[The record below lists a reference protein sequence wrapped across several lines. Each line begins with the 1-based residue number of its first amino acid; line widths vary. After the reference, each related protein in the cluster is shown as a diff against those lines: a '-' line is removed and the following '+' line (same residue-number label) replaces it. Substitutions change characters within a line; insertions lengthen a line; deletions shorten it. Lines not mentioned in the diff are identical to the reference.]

1 MGEGDY
7 MRRRELSTILK
18 EFERDMRN
26 IFKDD
31 FRMVRL
37 YGSYARG
44 DYNQNS
50 DIDVM
55 VLVNTP
61 VDKINSFYDQ
71 VSDCTFEYLMKYRV
85 DISPVIKNMDNEKR
99 QALSVYRM
107 EQAEETLTAA
117 KMCLEYHLYKDCINR
132 SYYVAFYAVKAVLAI
147 EGVDFKRHKDAVAYF
162 NKTYVASGKV
172 SREVGKR
179 LGRIK
184 TVREDSD
191 YSEFYIASAED
202 AAKQYESA
210 CFILEEIKKYLP
222 TMI

>member
-1 MGEGDY
+1 
-7 MRRRELSTILK
+7 
-18 EFERDMRN
+18 
-26 IFKDD
+26 
-31 FRMVRL
+31 
-37 YGSYARG
+37 
-44 DYNQNS
+44 
-50 DIDVM
+50 
-55 VLVNTP
+55 
-61 VDKINSFYDQ
+61 
-71 VSDCTFEYLMKYRV
+71 
-85 DISPVIKNMDNEKR
+85 MDNEKR

-184 TVREDSD
+184 TVRE
-191 YSEFYIASAED
+191 FVAETIGVSRQAVSKWEKVAD
-202 AAKQYESA
+202 VWSKKEVIEIPP
-210 CFILEEIKKYLP
+210 FEEISIPDELDDEIAALVLFLASDMSG
-222 TMI
+222 MINGEAIVADMGAICG

>member
-1 MGEGDY
+1 
-7 MRRRELSTILK
+7 
-18 EFERDMRN
+18 
-26 IFKDD
+26 
-31 FRMVRL
+31 
-37 YGSYARG
+37 
-44 DYNQNS
+44 
-50 DIDVM
+50 
-55 VLVNTP
+55 
-61 VDKINSFYDQ
+61 
-71 VSDCTFEYLMKYRV
+71 
-85 DISPVIKNMDNEKR
+85 
-99 QALSVYRM
+99 
-107 EQAEETLTAA
+107 
-117 KMCLEYHLYKDCINR
+117 MCLEYHLYKDCINR

-210 CFILEEIKKYLP
+210 CFILEEIKNTFQP
-222 TMI
+222 

>member
-1 MGEGDY
+1 
-7 MRRRELSTILK
+7 
-18 EFERDMRN
+18 
-26 IFKDD
+26 
-31 FRMVRL
+31 
-37 YGSYARG
+37 
-44 DYNQNS
+44 
-50 DIDVM
+50 
-55 VLVNTP
+55 
-61 VDKINSFYDQ
+61 
-71 VSDCTFEYLMKYRV
+71 
-85 DISPVIKNMDNEKR
+85 MDNEKR

-162 NKTYVASGKV
+162 NKMYVASGKV
-172 SREVGKR
+172 SREVGK
-179 LGRIK
+179 
-184 TVREDSD
+184 SD